1 MTERRWESQKEDCR
15 RKRRGLQKEEYDCQK
30 EEEIWT
36 ERRLGRDRQQKMAD
50 RKKRGLIRQKK
61 KETWGRT
68 EKGKKKTKRRGLIDV
83 SKKMVDRKKFGNG
96 EYVCV

>member
-1 MTERRWESQKEDCR
+1 MIARKNKKFGQKEDW
-15 RKRRGLQKEEYDCQK
+15 G
-30 EEEIWT
+30 
-36 ERRLGRDRQQKMAD
+36 DRQQKMAD

-68 EKGKKKTKRRGLIDV
+68 EKGKKNTKRRGLIDV

-96 EYVCV
+96 EYVCVQCMCIGQIEKESR